1 MIRLLKW
8 ARNRIRDM
16 LEADKKNAFNG
27 VIKGIFLMRRIGF
40 CDRMNDE
47 FRL

>member
-1 MIRLLKW
+1 
-8 ARNRIRDM
+8 M
-16 LEADKKNAFNG
+16 LESGKKNAFND
-27 VIKGIFLMRRIGF
+27 VIKGIFLMRRIRF